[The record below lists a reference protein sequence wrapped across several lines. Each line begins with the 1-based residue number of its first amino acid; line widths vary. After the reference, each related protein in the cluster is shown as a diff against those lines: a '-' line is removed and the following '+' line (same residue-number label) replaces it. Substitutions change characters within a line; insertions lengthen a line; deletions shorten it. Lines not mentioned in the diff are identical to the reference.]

1 LTNDR
6 RYKVK
11 IEGTKAG
18 KIGWVIAFLGN
29 PGVKYS
35 ATRHNAGFMA
45 GDALEKTLGVRINRA
60 AFKALTAKT
69 EINGEKV
76 LLLKP
81 QTYMNLS
88 GESVAKAAR
97 YYKVPAEHVIVLSD
111 EMHLALG
118 SIRVRIRGSAGGH
131 NGLKNIIAE
140 LGTENF
146 PRIRIG
152 VGEPPTPEYD
162 MKDWALSALGK
173 ADAELLGI
181 ASARAAEAAVS
192 YITDGAEKTM
202 NKYNGGSI

>member
-1 LTNDR
+1 M
-6 RYKVK
+6 KS
-11 IEGTKAG
+11 EGAKSR
-18 KIGWVIAFLGN
+18 KIGWIIAFLGN
-29 PGVKYS
+29 PGIKYS
-35 ATRHNAGFMA
+35 GTRHNAGFMA
-45 GDALEKTLGVRINRA
+45 GDALGKMLDVRINRA

-118 SIRVRIRGSAGGH
+118 NIRVRTKGSAGGH
-131 NGLKNIIAE
+131 NGLKNIISE
-140 LGTENF
+140 LGTDNF

-162 MKDWALSALGK
+162 MKDWALSALRN
-173 ADAELLGI
+173 ADAELLRD

-192 YITDGAEKTM
+192 YIADGAEKTM
-202 NKYNGGSI
+202 NTYNGGSI

>member
-1 LTNDR
+1 
-6 RYKVK
+6 
-11 IEGTKAG
+11 
-18 KIGWVIAFLGN
+18 
-29 PGVKYS
+29 
-35 ATRHNAGFMA
+35 MA
-45 GDALEKTLGVRINRA
+45 GDALGKMLDVRINRA

-118 SIRVRIRGSAGGH
+118 NIRVRTKGSAGGH
-131 NGLKNIIAE
+131 NGLKNIISE
-140 LGTENF
+140 LGTDNF

-162 MKDWALSALGK
+162 MKDWALSALRN
-173 ADAELLGI
+173 ADAELLRD

-192 YITDGAEKTM
+192 YIADGAEKTM